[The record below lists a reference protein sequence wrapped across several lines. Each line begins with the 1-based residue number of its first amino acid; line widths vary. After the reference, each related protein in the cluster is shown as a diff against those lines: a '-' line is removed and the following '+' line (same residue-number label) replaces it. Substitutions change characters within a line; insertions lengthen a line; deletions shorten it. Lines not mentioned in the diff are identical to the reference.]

1 MEYIYDAPFSD
12 VFRCDGELEFHDY
25 HFVSPFETIEPS
37 YLYRVYRTA
46 IERVLPRLFE
56 VERSANTRY
65 CEIFCILSGQGSL
78 TYSGRT
84 YLLRRNQLVLLPARE
99 AHQYKSNPDD
109 PMGTVWLEFYGAN
122 AEALIRH
129 LVDLHGPVLEGTLF
143 ADVCA
148 QLCLIQQRLMINA
161 YYQPSLEI
169 YRVLLTMLQH
179 SEIACPLRL
188 SEDRSM
194 NFLLAEAYI
203 NAHMSRKNTNS
214 ELAQVCGVSLPHFI
228 KEFKA
233 HYRQTPQAFIMD
245 RRLQKAAYTLLNTS
259 LSVDSIAESLGFCNT
274 SHFIRR
280 FSEVHGMTPMR
291 YRRQQRHHD

>member
-37 YLYRVYRTA
+37 YLYRVHRTG

-129 LVDLHGPVLEGTLF
+129 VVDLHGPVL
-143 ADVCA
+143 
-148 QLCLIQQRLMINA
+148 
-161 YYQPSLEI
+161 
-169 YRVLLTMLQH
+169 
-179 SEIACPLRL
+179 
-188 SEDRSM
+188 
-194 NFLLAEAYI
+194 
-203 NAHMSRKNTNS
+203 
-214 ELAQVCGVSLPHFI
+214 
-228 KEFKA
+228 
-233 HYRQTPQAFIMD
+233 
-245 RRLQKAAYTLLNTS
+245 
-259 LSVDSIAESLGFCNT
+259 
-274 SHFIRR
+274 
-280 FSEVHGMTPMR
+280 
-291 YRRQQRHHD
+291 